1 MQLKKAEKQAVE
13 DLKSV
18 EAEREVLD
26 KEKAEL
32 DAEEAELAAEEEEY
46 VTPLGPV
53 IRELT

>member
-32 DAEEAELAAEEEEY
+32 DAEEAELAAEEEDRKS
-46 VTPLGPV
+46 VV
-53 IRELT
+53 